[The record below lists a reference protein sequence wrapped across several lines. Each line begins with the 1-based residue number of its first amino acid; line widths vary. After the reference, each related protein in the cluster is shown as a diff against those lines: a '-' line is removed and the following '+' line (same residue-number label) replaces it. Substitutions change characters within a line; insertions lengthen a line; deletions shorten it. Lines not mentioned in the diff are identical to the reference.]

1 MSSTAG
7 GLSPTWDDY
16 IAADEGQ
23 PGRLER
29 LHGELYA
36 MAGGSPAHAYII
48 QTLGV
53 LLRLALRG
61 GPCRS
66 TSSDQRVLL
75 PNDDAAYPD
84 LTVWCGEAE
93 FRDGKTLTN
102 PTVIV
107 EVLSPSTEAW
117 DRVGKLD
124 LYLAIPTVQHVLLVE
139 HGCWHLTLVSR
150 RADGTWTYASAGP
163 GGSVNLSA
171 VGITVSVDEV
181 YDDIAAVG
189 GPTRDARL
197 PRDPTQVADGVER

>member
-16 IAADEGQ
+16 IAADEGH

-84 LTVWCGEAE
+84 LT
-93 FRDGKTLTN
+93 
-102 PTVIV
+102 
-107 EVLSPSTEAW
+107 
-117 DRVGKLD
+117 

-150 RADGTWTYASAGP
+150 REDGTWTYASAGP

-197 PRDPTQVADGVER
+197 PRDPTKVADVVER

>member
-1 MSSTAG
+1 
-7 GLSPTWDDY
+7 
-16 IAADEGQ
+16 
-23 PGRLER
+23 
-29 LHGELYA
+29 

-150 RADGTWTYASAGP
+150 REDGTWTYASAGP

-197 PRDPTQVADGVER
+197 PRDPTKVADVVER